1 MQFLPNFIFLI
12 VLMISYINT
21 ILEINSVAS
30 KEKELS
36 ETFDK
41 TVTES
46 YNTNSEE
53 TKPYERFSQKDGGM
67 NEI

>member
-1 MQFLPNFIFLI
+1 
-12 VLMISYINT
+12 MISYINT

-46 YNTNSEE
+46 YNTDSEE